1 MQPDD
6 LPLCLYFEYGNVVGV
21 LLSAVSFFTI
31 WLRAAES
38 AVFVRFFF
46 FLIEKFGSK
55 KMTSLFRDRSVQ
67 STVKQAAI
75 PRFKVLS
82 LRFWEFKNIKT

>member
-46 FLIEKFGSK
+46 FSDWKIWVEKDDLSVSGSLSPVNRQASGDPAVQG
-55 KMTSLFRDRSVQ
+55 SLSPFLGV
-67 STVKQAAI
+67 
-75 PRFKVLS
+75 
-82 LRFWEFKNIKT
+82 